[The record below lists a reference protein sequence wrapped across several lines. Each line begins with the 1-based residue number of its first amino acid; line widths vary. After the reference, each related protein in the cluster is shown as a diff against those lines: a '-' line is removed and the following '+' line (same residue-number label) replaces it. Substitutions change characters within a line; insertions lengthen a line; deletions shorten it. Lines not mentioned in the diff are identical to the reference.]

1 MIAEHLYGVIIAP
14 HISEKATRAAD
25 QNRQVVFKVK
35 PASSKLQIKKAVEQ
49 LFGVEV
55 SAVNTLNVKGKS
67 KRFGR
72 FVGQRSAWKKAYVT
86 LKPGHDIDFAQ
97 NNQ

>member
-14 HISEKATRAAD
+14 HVSEKATRTAD
-25 QNRQVVFKVK
+25 RHRQLVFRVK
-35 PASSKLQIKKAVEQ
+35 PASSKLEIKQAVEK
-49 LFGVEV
+49 LFEVEV
-55 SAVNTLNVKGKS
+55 SAITTLNVKPKN

-72 FVGQRSAWKKAYVT
+72 VMGKRSAWKKAYVT

-97 NNQ
+97 KN